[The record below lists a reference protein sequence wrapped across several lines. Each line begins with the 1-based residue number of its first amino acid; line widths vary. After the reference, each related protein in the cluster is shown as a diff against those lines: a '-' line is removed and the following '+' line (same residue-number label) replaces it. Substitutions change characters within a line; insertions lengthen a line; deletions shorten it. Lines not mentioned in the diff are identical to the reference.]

1 MAMKLAISSAS
12 VVVAL
17 ALASAPASAEP
28 AVALSGNT
36 LLRFDT
42 ATPATVTPHPITGLQ
57 GVESVIGIDVRPK
70 TGQLYAV
77 TVQAGAVINAPVKT
91 YTVAPDTGAATFVGS
106 IPATTVPG
114 AGDVPSGIDFNPT
127 VDRIRVVNY
136 NDENFRINPNN
147 GVLAG
152 DDPALN
158 PAGNQIIAVAYDRN
172 TPRENAL
179 AIPTTL
185 YGISRATSSLVVQG
199 GINGTAPGGV
209 NGGLIQTIGPLGVTL
224 DAGQGGG
231 LDISATGTASPTE
244 LGTAYAVLRVGG
256 VSRLFKI
263 NLASGA
269 ATALG
274 GLPGVVT
281 DVAILPTP
289 ASTAASTPTQ
299 TPTPTP
305 TPTPTADATA
315 PAATVSAASTISL
328 AALLKTGLKVRV
340 TPDESARLEVTLLG
354 TVTRANLR
362 AAFNLTL
369 ASRALGLAPGTRTVR
384 LKPARKL
391 VASLRKAFKL
401 RVRVVASDAAGNR
414 RTIDKTVTVKPRKAR
429 RR

>member
-1 MAMKLAISSAS
+1 MKLAISSAF
-12 VVVAL
+12 VVVML
-17 ALASAPASAEP
+17 ALASAPAGAEP

-42 ATPATVTPHPITGLQ
+42 ATPATVTSHPITGLQ

-70 TGQLYAV
+70 TGELFAV
-77 TVQAGAVINAPVKT
+77 TVPTGALANALVRT
-91 YTVAPDTGAATFVGS
+91 YKVAPDTGAATFVGS

-114 AGDVPSGIDFNPT
+114 AADVPSGVDFNPT
-127 VDRIRVVNY
+127 VDRIRVVNV

-147 GVLAG
+147 GVLSG

-158 PAGNQIIAVAYDRN
+158 PGGNQIIALAYDRN
-172 TPRENAL
+172 TPRESAL

-199 GINGTAPGGV
+199 GINGTAPGGA

-224 DAGQGGG
+224 DAGQDGG
-231 LDISATGTASPTE
+231 LDISATGTAAATE

-256 VSRLFKI
+256 VSRLFTI

-289 ASTAASTPTQ
+289 APTPA
-299 TPTPTP
+299 PTPTP
-305 TPTPTADATA
+305 TSTPAPTATADGTA
-315 PAATVSAASTISL
+315 PTATVSASRAITL
-328 AALLKTGLKVRV
+328 AALLKHGLKVRV
-340 TPDESARLEVTLLG
+340 TPNEPSRLELSLLG
-354 TVTRANLR
+354 TATRAKLR
-362 AAFNLTL
+362 AAVNVTL
-369 ASRALGLAPGTRTVR
+369 VSRTLGLAAGARTLR
-384 LKPARKL
+384 LTPSRRL
-391 VASLRKAFKL
+391 VGSPRKAFKV

-429 RR
+429 GR

>member
-1 MAMKLAISSAS
+1 MKLAISSAW
-12 VVVAL
+12 VVVVL
-17 ALASAPASAEP
+17 ALAAAPAGAEP

-42 ATPATVTPHPITGLQ
+42 ATPATVTSHPITGLQ

-70 TGQLYAV
+70 TGELFAV
-77 TVQAGAVINAPVKT
+77 TVPAGALANALVRT
-91 YTVAPDTGAATFVGS
+91 YKVAPDTGAATFVGS

-114 AGDVPSGIDFNPT
+114 AADIPSGVDFNPT
-127 VDRIRVVNY
+127 VDRIRVVNV

-147 GVLAG
+147 GVLSG

-158 PAGNQIIAVAYDRN
+158 PAGNQIIALAYDRN
-172 TPRENAL
+172 TPRESAL

-199 GINGTAPGGV
+199 GINGTAPGGA

-224 DAGQGGG
+224 DAGQDGG
-231 LDISATGTASPTE
+231 LDISATGTSSPTE

-256 VSRLFKI
+256 VSRLFTI

-289 ASTAASTPTQ
+289 ASAPA
-299 TPTPTP
+299 PTPT
-305 TPTPTADATA
+305 TTPTAPPAADVTA
-315 PAATVSAASTISL
+315 PTATVSATRAISL
-328 AALLKTGLKVRV
+328 AALLKTGLKVRL
-340 TPDESARLEVTLLG
+340 TPTEPARLELSLLG
-354 TVTRANLR
+354 TVTRAKLR
-362 AAFNLTL
+362 AALNLTL
-369 ASRALGLAPGTRTVR
+369 ASRTLGLAAGARTVR
-384 LKPARKL
+384 LKPSRKL
-391 VASLRKAFKL
+391 IGSPRKAFKI

-414 RTIDKTVTVKPRKAR
+414 RTIEKAVTVKPRKAR
-429 RR
+429 GR

>member
-1 MAMKLAISSAS
+1 MKLALSSAC
-12 VVVAL
+12 VVVVL
-17 ALASAPASAEP
+17 ALASAPAGAEP

-42 ATPATVTPHPITGLQ
+42 ATSATVTSHPITGLQ

-70 TGQLYAV
+70 TGELFAV
-77 TVQAGAVINAPVKT
+77 TVPAGALANALVRT
-91 YTVAPDTGAATFVGS
+91 YKVAPDTGAATFVGS

-114 AGDVPSGIDFNPT
+114 AADVPSGVDFNPT
-127 VDRIRVVNY
+127 VDRIRVVNV

-147 GVLAG
+147 GVLSG

-158 PAGNQIIAVAYDRN
+158 PAGNQIIALAYDRN

-179 AIPTTL
+179 TIPTTL

-199 GINGTAPGGV
+199 GINGTAPGGA

-224 DAGQGGG
+224 DAGQDGG

-256 VSRLFKI
+256 VSRVFTI

-289 ASTAASTPTQ
+289 ASTPA
-299 TPTPTP
+299 
-305 TPTPTADATA
+305 PTPTAAVTA
-315 PAATVSAASTISL
+315 PTQTVDFTAPTAAVTATRAISL
-328 AALLKTGLKVRV
+328 AALLKSGLKVRV
-340 TPDESARLEVTLLG
+340 APNEPARLELSLLG
-354 TVTRANLR
+354 TATRANLR
-362 AAFNLTL
+362 AAVNLTL
-369 ASRALGLAPGTRTVR
+369 VSRTLRIAAGARTVR
-384 LKPARKL
+384 LTPSRRL
-391 VASLRKAFKL
+391 VGSPRTAFKI
-401 RVRVVASDAAGNR
+401 RVRIVASDAAGNR

-429 RR
+429 RH